1 MCVTWAQV
9 LNSSGKPM
17 GLFMFGQMIMT
28 AAVCTIITEM
38 ALNTLYLTIH
48 CPSLSLFLSLSLWHF
63 LRD

>member
-1 MCVTWAQV
+1 
-9 LNSSGKPM
+9 M